1 MKLAFL
7 AVTAKGARLAVKLA
21 QALPA
26 AQVEVY
32 AKHAEPEEREL
43 CLPLDSLAETVKLRF
58 ADCDGLVFFMALG
71 IVVRMVGPLLADKR
85 RDPAVVAVDDGS
97 HFAISVLSGHIG
109 GANELTQ

>member
-58 ADCDGLVFFMALG
+58 ADCDGLVFFMAL
-71 IVVRMVGPLLADKR
+71 V
-85 RDPAVVAVDDGS
+85 
-97 HFAISVLSGHIG
+97 H
-109 GANELTQ
+109 